1 MKGKK
6 GYKIIK
12 KEYIMQCTTEVNE
25 YCLCL
30 ERKCKYKKMYMMNL
44 IDTNKL
50 PPKKGYD
57 ISVLHDGKMSTLMDL
72 ALIFN
77 NLKYV
82 KLLKKV
88 GIKTHNEYL
97 STDII
102 YSTKWNNYDAVKM
115 HLDKSKLKVNIKDM
129 NEVSILYHSLEC
141 GLKYNDF
148 RIFELLLKN
157 NANIYDYK
165 IEDGEKIPIIMHL
178 IAKGNENCFRV
189 AIKYRLPILSY
200 LVEMY
205 GHIRCKFRILEEQ
218 FKILLKCGLNINRLI
233 NFNISKNEYVKGN
246 ALMYAIYIESNYV
259 IPTLIDN
266 NIDINFKIKDSN
278 ILRGFNCYH
287 FAAFFGNIEAIKI
300 ILDSKKVNINCLD
313 DEGRNALIIAALNS
327 NINTVKL
334 LLDRGINFLHKVDGR
349 NIQRILD
356 VKNQL
361 LLKQNKEKE
370 IERVY
375 QIKKILIIHTKKI
388 LENKGAMI
396 IQKWYKKRIN
406 EISIKKNKKK
416 EKLKKRK
423 KRKKQLKKKKKQ
435 MEKIE
440 KEKEELKLLRT
451 KYTIT
456 RGLFN
461 ERIQYTCL
469 KCFLHRYNEERII
482 EHVKHCDKKI
492 NTMEKYKKHQ
502 VSLYSYLEELDY
514 LSIEDEKDIKVDERT
529 YSP

>member
-44 IDTNKL
+44 IDSNKL
-50 PPKKGYD
+50 PPKEGYD

-141 GLKYNDF
+141 GLQYNDF
-148 RIFELLLKN
+148 RILDLLLKN
-157 NANIYDYK
+157 NANVYDYK
-165 IEDGEKIPIIMHL
+165 IEDNKKIPVILHL
-178 IAKGNENCFRV
+178 IAKGNEKCYRV
-189 AIKYRLPILSY
+189 AIENKLPILSF

-205 GHIRCKFRILEEQ
+205 AQIDCKFRIIEEK
-218 FKILLKCGLNINRLI
+218 FKIFLRCGLNIDRLI

-246 ALMYAIYIESNYV
+246 ALMLAIYIESNK
-259 IPTLIDN
+259 IIQTLIDN
-266 NIDINFKIKDSN
+266 NIDINYKIKDSN

-300 ILDSKKVNINCLD
+300 ILDSKKININCLNED
-313 DEGRNALIIAALNS
+313 GSNALIIAALNC
-327 NINTVKL
+327 NIKTVKL
-334 LLDRGINFLHKVDGR
+334 LLERGINFLHKINGR
-349 NIQRILD
+349 DIQSILD
-356 VKNQL
+356 VKIKL
-361 LLKQNKEKE
+361 LLDQNKEKE
-370 IERVY
+370 IEKVH
-375 QIKKILIIHTKKI
+375 QIKKVLIIHTCKV
-388 LENKGAMI
+388 LRVKGAMI

-406 EISIKKNKKK
+406 EIRIKKDKKK
-416 EKLKKRK
+416 QKLKKRK
-423 KRKKQLKKKKKQ
+423 KRKKQIKKIKKK
-435 MEKIE
+435 E
-440 KEKEELKLLRT
+440 KEREELKLLRT
-451 KYTIT
+451 KYTVT
-456 RGLFN
+456 RALSLN
-461 ERIQYTCL
+461 KRIEYTCL
-469 KCFLHRYNEERII
+469 KCLTRRYNEEEII
-482 EHVKHCDKKI
+482 KHVEECDIKI
-492 NTMEKYKKHQ
+492 NMIDKYKKHQ